1 MGGGSRSHRERGGA
15 HDAVGSSPLTR
26 GTLGRQQKPS
36 ATRGLIP
43 AHAGNTIRG
52 GAFIEGCPAHPRSH
66 GEHPILVRGLVRLRG
81 SSPLT
86 RGPFGGGCGG
96 SHPRGLIPAHAG
108 TIPPSKSLAPGAEA
122 HPRSRGD
129 HMRVPISIPTTLGSS
144 PLTRGPSH
152 VPSQPP
158 LAAGLIPAHAGTIRA
173 GNTPLGRY
181 WAHLRSRGDH
191 PEPTRQAREERGS
204 SPLTRGPFSR

>member
-52 GAFIEGCPAHPRSH
+52 GAFIEGCPAHPRSR
-66 GEHPILVRGLVRLRG
+66 GDHPEPTRQAREERG

-86 RGPFGGGCGG
+86 RGPC
-96 SHPRGLIPAHAG
+96 HPPDHRRNAQWLIPAHAG
-108 TIPPSKSLAPGAEA
+108 TICSCRFFCRFTRA

-144 PLTRGPSH
+144 PLTRGPC
-152 VPSQPP
+152 
-158 LAAGLIPAHAGTIRA
+158 L
-173 GNTPLGRY
+173 
-181 WAHLRSRGDH
+181 
-191 PEPTRQAREERGS
+191 
-204 SPLTRGPFSR
+204 LTRHDTQPRSKNYSVSTRIHIRG